1 MNVPANSRPLAPS
14 LLHEIW
20 VRKWSVVAIAV
31 LATGSAIYFTMQL
44 PPSYAA
50 ESRVLVSSV
59 EVAGSVSTT
68 PSQPN
73 MATEQEIARSLG
85 VVRVVRE
92 RLDQRVPE
100 DELIDDLSIENPDG
114 TEILVLTFTY
124 PDPGVAK
131 EGAQA
136 FAEEYIKLRRRGA
149 VQSQLASAQ
158 EIQTEIAA
166 LTEEL
171 ERIDRRIGS
180 VASETVVTS
189 LISRANLLTGLLV
202 QRRQEL
208 LSLQTPPDVGE
219 LFQPAVVLG
228 RAGPSYPRNASLALM
243 LGFALGVAQAGLRGR
258 LDDKLRSVE
267 EAEPYLRSSALAL
280 IPSLPPLDRKR
291 STTTV
296 SPSAYTSM
304 SEAFVPL
311 RIGFL
316 GAASRREA
324 TAFVVTSASAGEGKS
339 TVTAN
344 LAISLA
350 RAGRRVTVICA
361 DPDMHRVEQ
370 ILGARADIGLAQVLD
385 GSVPLSEALVPSK
398 IKNLSLLPC
407 GRPTGGD
414 VELSQ
419 SDAMESCFDSIRER
433 SGFVLV
439 DSPPLG
445 DADAVSLLPLVDAV
459 LFVVDARHMHAR
471 RLAIGRRQLDRL
483 NANLLGIVFNRAS
496 PSVIRPEFS
505 IAAAPSSA

>member
-1 MNVPANSRPLAPS
+1 MSVSASSRPLAPS

-20 VRKWSVVAIAV
+20 VRKWSVVAIAA
-31 LATGSAIYFTMQL
+31 LATGSAIYHTMQL

-59 EVAGSVSTT
+59 EVAGSSSDT
-68 PSQPN
+68 PSRPN
-73 MATEQEIARSLG
+73 MATEQEIARSTE
-85 VVRVVRE
+85 VVRAVRA
-92 RLDQRVPE
+92 RLDRGFRE
-100 DELIDDLSIENPDG
+100 DELIEDLSIENPDG
-114 TEILVLTFTY
+114 TEILVLTFTH
-124 PDPGVAK
+124 PDPAVAK

-166 LTEEL
+166 LTEEQQ
-171 ERIDRRIGS
+171 RIDRRIGS
-180 VASETVVTS
+180 VASETVLAS

-202 QRRQEL
+202 QRRLEL

-219 LFQPAVVLG
+219 LLQPAVVLG
-228 RAGPSYPRNASLALM
+228 RVGPSYPLNVALALM
-243 LGFALGVAQAGLRGR
+243 LGLALGVAQAGLRGR
-258 LDDKLRSVE
+258 LDDRLHSVE

-280 IPSLPPLDRKR
+280 IPSLPGLERKR
-291 STTTV
+291 ATPTV
-296 SPSAYTSM
+296 SSSEYTSI
-304 SEAFVPL
+304 SEVFVPL

-316 GAASRREA
+316 AAASRREA
-324 TAFVVTSASAGEGKS
+324 TAFVITGASAEEGKS

-361 DPDMHRVEQ
+361 DPYRHRLEQ
-370 ILGARADIGLAQVLD
+370 ILGARADIGLTQVLD
-385 GSVPLSEALVPSK
+385 GSVALSEALLPSK

-407 GRPTGGD
+407 GQPTGGD
-414 VELSQ
+414 AELSQ
-419 SDAMESCFDSIRER
+419 SDAMEACFDSIRER

-445 DADAVSLLPLVDAV
+445 DTDAVSLLPFVDAV

-471 RLAIGRRQLDRL
+471 SLAICRRQLDRH
-483 NANLLGIVFNRAS
+483 NADLLGIVFNRAS
-496 PSVIRPEFS
+496 PSVIRPVFP
-505 IAAAPSSA
+505 IAAAPASG

>member
-1 MNVPANSRPLAPS
+1 MNVPASSQPLAPS

-31 LATGSAIYFTMQL
+31 LATGSALYYSLQQ

-50 ESRVLVSSV
+50 ESKVLVSSI
-59 EVAGSVSTT
+59 EIAGPRSDT
-68 PSQPN
+68 PSHPN
-73 MATEQEIARSLG
+73 MATEQEIARSTE
-85 VVRVVRE
+85 VVRAVRA
-92 RLDQRVPE
+92 RLDRGVRE
-100 DELIDDLSIENPDG
+100 DELLENLSIENPEG

-124 PDPGVAK
+124 TDPAVAK

-136 FAEEYIKLRRRGA
+136 FAEEYIKLRRGGA

-158 EIQTEIAA
+158 EIETGIAA
-166 LTEEL
+166 LTQEL
-171 ERIDRRIGS
+171 QRIDQRVGS
-180 VASETVVTS
+180 VASETVLAS

-202 QRRQEL
+202 QRRLEL

-219 LFQPAVVLG
+219 LLQPAAVLG
-228 RAGPSYPRNASLALM
+228 RVGPSYPLNVALALM
-243 LGFALGVAQAGLRGR
+243 FGLALGVAQAGLRGR
-258 LDDKLRSVE
+258 LDDRLHSVE

-280 IPSLPPLDRKR
+280 IPSLPGLEQKR
-291 STTTV
+291 STPTV
-296 SPSAYTSM
+296 SSSEYTSI

-311 RIGFL
+311 RVSL
-316 GAASRREA
+316 LAVASRREA
-324 TAFVVTSASAGEGKS
+324 TAFVVTSASAEEGKS

-344 LAISLA
+344 LAIALA

-361 DPDMHRVEQ
+361 DPDMHRLER
-370 ILGARADIGLAQVLD
+370 ILGARADIGLTQVLD
-385 GSVPLSEALVPSK
+385 GSVPLSEALLPSK
-398 IKNLSLLPC
+398 IKNLTLLPC
-407 GRPTGGD
+407 GRATGGD
-414 VELSQ
+414 AELSQ
-419 SDAMESCFDSIRER
+419 SNAMEACFDSIRER
-433 SGFVLV
+433 SGLVLV

-471 RLAIGRRQLDRL
+471 KLTICRRQLDRV
-483 NANLLGIVFNRAS
+483 NADLLGIVFNRAS

>member
-1 MNVPANSRPLAPS
+1 MSVSPSLRPLARS

-20 VRKWSVVAIAV
+20 VRRWSVAAIAA
-31 LATGSAIYFTMQL
+31 LATASAIYYSLQL

-59 EVAGSVSTT
+59 EVAGSSSDT

-73 MATEQEIARSLG
+73 MATEQEIARSTE
-85 VVRVVRE
+85 VVRAVRE
-92 RLDQRVPE
+92 RLDLGVPE
-100 DELIDDLSIENPDG
+100 DELIEDLSIANPDG
-114 TEILVLTFTY
+114 TEILVLTFTH
-124 PDPGVAK
+124 PDPAVAK

-149 VQSQLASAQ
+149 IQTQLASAQ

-166 LTEEL
+166 LTQEL
-171 ERIDRRIGS
+171 QRIDRRIGS
-180 VASETVVTS
+180 VASETVLTS
-189 LISRANLLTGLLV
+189 LISRADLLTGLLV

-208 LSLQTPPDVGE
+208 LSLQTSPDVGE
-219 LFQPAVVLG
+219 FLQPAVVLG
-228 RAGPSYPRNASLALM
+228 RAGPNYPRDASLALM
-243 LGFALGVAQAGLRGR
+243 LGLALGVAQAGLRGR
-258 LDDKLRSVE
+258 LDDKLHSVE

-280 IPSLPPLDRKR
+280 IPSLSGLERKR
-291 STTTV
+291 ATPTDST
-296 SPSAYTSM
+296 SAYTSI
-304 SEAFVPL
+304 SEVYVPL

-316 GAASRREA
+316 AAASRREA
-324 TAFVVTSASAGEGKS
+324 TAFVVTGASAGEGKS

-361 DPDMHRVEQ
+361 DPDMHRLEQ
-370 ILGARADIGLAQVLD
+370 ILGARADIGLTQVLD
-385 GSVPLSEALVPSK
+385 GSVPLSEALLPSK

-407 GRPTGGD
+407 GRATGGD
-414 VELSQ
+414 AELSQ
-419 SDAMESCFDSIRER
+419 SDAMEACFDSIRER

-459 LFVVDARHMHAR
+459 LFVVDARHMHPR
-471 RLAIGRRQLDRL
+471 RLAICRRQLDRL
-483 NANLLGIVFNRAS
+483 DADILGIVFNRAS
-496 PSVIRPEFS
+496 PSVIKPELS